1 MTELAETIKMAI
13 TTSFG
18 CCHQLQGHGC
28 TSCLSQHIADVLVHE
43 VEGKL
48 NGISR

>member
-1 MTELAETIKMAI
+1 MTELAQTIKMAI

-18 CCHQLQGHGC
+18 CCHQLEGHGC
-28 TSCLSQHIADVLVHE
+28 ASCLSQHIADTLIHQ